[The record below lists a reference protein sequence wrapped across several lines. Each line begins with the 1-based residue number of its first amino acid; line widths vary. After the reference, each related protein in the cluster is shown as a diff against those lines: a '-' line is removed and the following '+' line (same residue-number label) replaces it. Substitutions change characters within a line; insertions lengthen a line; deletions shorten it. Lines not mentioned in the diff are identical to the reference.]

1 MQIDFLKTIIWME
14 NSFLKTIFKMI
25 IPMQR
30 TPFSTEERIEWTKI
44 ETDPPFRSA
53 VAMSA
58 RRKRKKVDKKGWND
72 LLRTAVS

>member
-1 MQIDFLKTIIWME
+1 MNG
-14 NSFLKTIFKMI
+14 NSFLKTFFKMI
-25 IPMQR
+25 ILIQR
-30 TPFSTEERIEWTKI
+30 KPSSTEQRIEQAKI

-72 LLRTAVS
+72 LLRTAVSQ

>member
-1 MQIDFLKTIIWME
+1 
-14 NSFLKTIFKMI
+14 
-25 IPMQR
+25 MQR
-30 TPFSTEERIEWTKI
+30 TPFSTEERIEQAKI

-72 LLRTAVS
+72 LLRTAVSQ